1 MPHFRDVLTNGSR
14 LRYMS
19 WRLSHS
25 REPITLALRSGPRII
40 MRPQPARDFG
50 VAYDIFFNSM
60 YGWPL
65 TDGPAPPEGAC
76 HIVDVGANVGYSVL
90 EWARRFPNGRIE
102 AFEPHPRH
110 LALIKAHVKLN
121 ALDARVTLH
130 ESAAGCAPRDA
141 VLVDAG
147 PSSFVP
153 NQPPS
158 LSPDDG
164 LPIHV
169 SDFFET
175 VDPQPIDLLK
185 LDAEGAEYSLL
196 ADPRFGDLQV
206 RAIVME
212 FHHRADGR
220 DGGQWCTE
228 RLGRMG
234 YRSAILSRDR
244 VTDGGL
250 MWAFPRAA

>member
-1 MPHFRDVLTNGSR
+1 MPHFRDVLTLGSR

-25 REPITLALRSGPRII
+25 REPITLALRAGPRII
-40 MRPQPARDFG
+40 MRPQPARDFS
-50 VAYDIFFNSM
+50 VAYDIFFQSM
-60 YGWPL
+60 YGWPAAERL
-65 TDGPAPPEGAC
+65 SQPDGIR
-76 HIVDVGANVGYSVL
+76 HVVDVGANVGYSVL
-90 EWARRFPNGRIE
+90 DWARRFPGCRIE

-147 PSSFVP
+147 PCSYV
-153 NQPPS
+153 NNEPPHI
-158 LSPDDG
+158 SPDDG
-164 LPIHV
+164 LAIHV
-169 SDFFET
+169 SDFFTT
-175 VDPQPIDLLK
+175 VDPRPIDLLK

-196 ADPRFGDLQV
+196 ADPRFADLDV
-206 RAIVME
+206 HAIVME

-220 DGGQWCTE
+220 DGGQWCTD
-228 RLGRMG
+228 RLARLG
-234 YRSAILSRDR
+234 YRSAILSRDT
-244 VTDGGL
+244 VNDGGL